1 MHSTLILIQ
10 CRDKIGLVAQIART
24 IVSFNLNIDAMQQF
38 VDEGEFQFFARFECS
53 GAETDGQLIRDEL
66 VKHLPDQAIVK
77 VNPSSPKKLAILVTK
92 EFHCLGDILVRNFFL
107 NTDAQVSCVIGNH
120 IDLESFTKRF
130 SIPFYHISRQNKNI
144 SKEEFE
150 NEILSILSEHQPDY
164 LVLAKFMQIL
174 SADFVARYPNRI
186 INIHHSFLPAFAGG
200 RPYHQAFIRGVK
212 LIGATA
218 HFVTESLD
226 DGPIITQQTI
236 TIDHTYTAA
245 EMVNAGQEVE
255 KTVLN
260 KAIALVTSDK
270 VFVSGNRTIVFE

>member
-10 CRDKIGLVAQIART
+10 CHDKIGLVARIAST
-24 IVSFNLNIDAMQQF
+24 IVSFNLNIDAMHQF

-53 GAETDGQLIRDEL
+53 GAETDGQLIHDEL
-66 VKHLPDQAIVK
+66 LKHLPDYAIVK
-77 VNPSSPKKLAILVTK
+77 VNPASSKKLAVLVTK
-92 EFHCLGDILVRNFFL
+92 EYHCLGDILARNFFH
-107 NTDAQVSCVIGNH
+107 NTDAHVSCVIGNH
-120 IDLESFTKRF
+120 TDLESFTERF
-130 SIPFYHISRQNKNI
+130 SVPFYYITHNDR

-150 NEILSILSEHQPDY
+150 NEILGILSEHQPDY

-174 SADFVARYPNRI
+174 SADFVAHYPNRI

-212 LIGATA
+212 LMGATA

-236 TIDHTYTAA
+236 AIDHTYSAA
-245 EMVNAGQEVE
+245 EMVKAGQEVE

-270 VFVSGNRTIVFE
+270 IFVSGNKTIVFE